1 MPPSTATL
9 MAGWTS
15 IPLASLWL
23 PERQPMFSLRKGGCH
38 NVSKCTQKNDTRIF
52 LSERVVIT
60 LCAIELQRT
69 DRWRIFELSPCWYL
83 DSLQPRPSSTPYG
96 DWVVWLDGLSIHLLW
111 LLDVAEGGV
120 SHAKLRSAMLDSN
133 ATRSCPTATSGF
145 GSKAAMTS

>member
-15 IPLASLWL
+15 IPLASSRLVDIE
-23 PERQPMFSLRKGGCH
+23 PAKF
-38 NVSKCTQKNDTRIF
+38 TQKKDTQCF

-60 LCAIELQRT
+60 MCQSAIELLRT

-145 GSKAAMTS
+145 GSKAALTS